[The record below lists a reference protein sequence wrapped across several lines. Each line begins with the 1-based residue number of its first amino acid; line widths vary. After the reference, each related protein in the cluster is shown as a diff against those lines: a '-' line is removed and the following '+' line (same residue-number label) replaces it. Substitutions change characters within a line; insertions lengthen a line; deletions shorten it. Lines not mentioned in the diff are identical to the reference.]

1 MLRSAIVL
9 MVWAVA
15 TLFGI
20 PAQWIALRLHLP
32 LRRLIPM
39 YYHKLCLALIGIHVE
54 VRGIP
59 ATERPVLYVSNH
71 CSWIDIPV
79 LSSIT
84 PLVFTAKSEIG
95 RWPVAGLLARL
106 QRTVFIDRSRR
117 QATGDVNR
125 EIASRMIDGDPVV
138 LFGEGQASD
147 GNTVMPFR
155 TALFGAVRD
164 ALGDKGRVYVQPV
177 SLAYTRLHGLPM
189 GRQFRPLVAWY
200 GDIGLTKHFFR
211 VLREG
216 AIDVRVSF
224 GPLIAVDADADR
236 KSLARQTEAV
246 VRRMTAAAL
255 AGRIEVS
262 GGAVPLPAETR

>member
-1 MLRSAIVL
+1 MLRTIVAL
-9 MVWAVA
+9 AVSTAA

-20 PAQWIALRLHLP
+20 PAQWIALKLNLR

-39 YYHKLCLALIGIHVE
+39 YYHKLCLKLIGVRVV
-54 VRGIP
+54 VRGTP
-59 ATERPVLYVSNH
+59 SHQRPVLYVSNH

-95 RWPVAGLLARL
+95 RWPVVGILARL

-117 QATGDVNR
+117 HATGDVNK
-125 EIASRMIDGDPVV
+125 EIASRMTDGDPVV
-138 LFGEGQASD
+138 LFGEGQAGD
-147 GNTVMPFR
+147 GNTVLPFR

-164 ALGDKGRVYVQPV
+164 ALGDGGRVYVQPV
-177 SLAYTRLHGLPM
+177 SVAYTRLHGLPM
-189 GRQFRPLVAWY
+189 GRQFRPVVAWY

-216 AIDVRVSF
+216 AIDVIVTF
-224 GPLIAVDADADR
+224 GPIMPVDADADR
-236 KSLARQTEAV
+236 KSLARAAEAA

-255 AGRIEVS
+255 SGRSDVS
-262 GGAVPLPAETR
+262 GEAVPLPAETR

>member
-1 MLRSAIVL
+1 MLRTIVAL
-9 MVWAVA
+9 TGWAAA

-20 PAQWIALRLHLP
+20 PAQWIALKLKLR

-39 YYHKLCLALIGIHVE
+39 YYHKLCLKLIGVHVV
-54 VRGIP
+54 VRGTP
-59 ATERPVLYVSNH
+59 SHQRPVLYVANH

-95 RWPVAGLLARL
+95 RWPVVGLLARL
-106 QRTVFIDRSRR
+106 QRTVFIDRTRR
-117 QATGDVNR
+117 HATGDVNK
-125 EIASRMIDGDPVV
+125 EIASRMTDGDPVV
-138 LFGEGQASD
+138 LFGEGMAGD
-147 GNTVMPFR
+147 GNTVLPFR

-164 ALGDKGRVYVQPV
+164 ALGDGGRVYVQPV
-177 SLAYTRLHGLPM
+177 SVAYTRLHGLPM
-189 GRQFRPLVAWY
+189 GRQFRPVVAWY

-216 AIDVRVSF
+216 AVDVIVTF
-224 GPLIAVDADADR
+224 GSIISVDADADR
-236 KSLARQTEAV
+236 KSLARASEAA
-246 VRRMTAAAL
+246 VRRMTVAAL

-262 GGAVPLPAETR
+262 GGAVPLPVKTR

>member
-1 MLRSAIVL
+1 MLRTIVAL
-9 MVWAVA
+9 TGWAAA
-15 TLFGI
+15 TRLGI
-20 PAQWIALRLHLP
+20 PAQWIALKLNLP

-39 YYHKLCLALIGIHVE
+39 YYHKFCLALMGVRVS
-54 VRGIP
+54 VRGAP
-59 ATERPVLYVSNH
+59 SHQRPVLYVANH

-84 PLVFTAKSEIG
+84 PLIFTAKAEIG

-117 QATGDVNR
+117 HATGDVNK
-125 EIASRMIDGDPVV
+125 EIAARMTDGDPVV
-138 LFGEGQASD
+138 LFGEGTASD
-147 GNTVMPFR
+147 GNTVLPFR

-164 ALGDKGRVYVQPV
+164 ALGDGGRVHMQPV

-189 GRQFRPLVAWY
+189 GRQFRPFVAWY
-200 GDIGLTKHFFR
+200 GNIGLTRHFFR

-216 AIDVRVSF
+216 AIDVIVTF
-224 GPLIAVDADADR
+224 GPIMSVAADADR
-236 KSLARQTEAV
+236 KSLARATEAA

-262 GGAVPLPAETR
+262 GGAVPLSVETR

>member
-1 MLRSAIVL
+1 MLRTIVVL
-9 MVWAVA
+9 TGWAAA

-20 PAQWIALRLHLP
+20 PAQWIALKLNLP

-39 YYHKLCLALIGIHVE
+39 YYHKLCLVLLGVRVS
-54 VRGIP
+54 VRGTP
-59 ATERPVLYVSNH
+59 SHLQPVLYVANH

-95 RWPVAGLLARL
+95 RWPVVGLLARL

-117 QATGDVNR
+117 HATGDVNK
-125 EIASRMIDGDPVV
+125 EIASRMTDGDPVV
-138 LFGEGQASD
+138 LFGEGTSSD
-147 GNTVMPFR
+147 GNTVLPFR

-164 ALGDKGRVYVQPV
+164 ALGDRGRVYMQPV
-177 SLAYTRLHGLPM
+177 SVAYTRLHGLPM
-189 GRQFRPLVAWY
+189 GRQFRPAVAWY
-200 GDIGLTKHFFR
+200 GNIGLTRHFFR

-216 AIDVRVSF
+216 AIDVIVTF
-224 GPLIAVDADADR
+224 GPIMSVDADADR
-236 KSLARQTEAV
+236 KSLARAAEAA

-262 GGAVPLPAETR
+262 GGAVSLPVETR

>member
-1 MLRSAIVL
+1 MLRTIIALVVSA
-9 MVWAVA
+9 AA

-20 PAQWIALRLHLP
+20 PAQWIALKLNLR

-39 YYHKLCLALIGIHVE
+39 YYHRLCLALIGVQVV
-54 VRGIP
+54 VRGTP
-59 ATERPVLYVSNH
+59 SHQRPVLYVANH
-71 CSWIDIPV
+71 CSWIDILV

-95 RWPVAGLLARL
+95 RWPVVGLLARL

-117 QATGDVNR
+117 HATGDVNK
-125 EIASRMIDGDPVV
+125 EIASRMTDGDPVV
-138 LFGEGQASD
+138 LFGEGMAGD
-147 GNTVMPFR
+147 GNTVLPFR

-164 ALGDKGRVYVQPV
+164 ALGDGGQVYVQPV

-189 GRQFRPLVAWY
+189 GRQFRPVVAWY
-200 GDIGLTKHFFR
+200 GDTGLTRHFFR

-216 AIDVRVSF
+216 AIDVVVTF
-224 GPLIAVDADADR
+224 GPIMSVAADADR
-236 KSLARQTEAV
+236 KSLARAVEAA
-246 VRRMTAAAL
+246 VRRMTSAAL
-255 AGRIEVS
+255 AGRIVVS

>member
-1 MLRSAIVL
+1 MLRTVIALVVSA
-9 MVWAVA
+9 AA

-20 PAQWIALRLHLP
+20 PAQWIALKLNLP
-32 LRRLIPM
+32 LRRWIPM
-39 YYHKLCLALIGIHVE
+39 YYHKLCLALIGVRVI
-54 VRGIP
+54 VRGTP
-59 ATERPVLYVSNH
+59 SHQPPVLYVANH

-95 RWPVAGLLARL
+95 RWPVVGLLARL

-117 QATGDVNR
+117 HATGDVNK
-125 EIASRMIDGDPVV
+125 EIAARMTDGDPVV

-147 GNTVMPFR
+147 GNTVLPFR

-164 ALGDKGRVYVQPV
+164 ALGDGGRVYVQPV

-189 GRQFRPLVAWY
+189 GRQFRPVVAWY
-200 GDIGLTKHFFR
+200 GDIGLTRHFFR

-216 AIDVRVSF
+216 AVDVVVTF
-224 GPLIAVDADADR
+224 GPIMSVAADADR
-236 KSLARQTEAV
+236 KSLARAAEAA

>member
-1 MLRSAIVL
+1 MLRTIVAL
-9 MVWAVA
+9 AVAAAA

-20 PAQWIALRLHLP
+20 PAQWIALKLNLR

-39 YYHKLCLALIGIHVE
+39 YYHKLCLKLIGVQVV
-54 VRGIP
+54 VRGTP
-59 ATERPVLYVSNH
+59 SHQRPVLYVANH

-95 RWPVAGLLARL
+95 RWPVVGRLARL

-117 QATGDVNR
+117 HATGDVNK
-125 EIASRMIDGDPVV
+125 EIAARMTDGDPVV
-138 LFGEGQASD
+138 LFGEGQAGD
-147 GNTVMPFR
+147 GNTVLPFR

-164 ALGDKGRVYVQPV
+164 ALGDGGRVYVQPV
-177 SLAYTRLHGLPM
+177 SVAYTRLHGLPM
-189 GRQFRPLVAWY
+189 GRQFRPVVAWY
-200 GDIGLTKHFFR
+200 GDIGLTRHFFR

-216 AIDVRVSF
+216 AVDVIVTF
-224 GPLIAVDADADR
+224 GPIMPVDADADR
-236 KSLARQTEAV
+236 KSLARAAEAA

-255 AGRIEVS
+255 SGRIVVS
-262 GGAVPLPAETR
+262 GGVVPLPAETR

>member
-1 MLRSAIVL
+1 MLRTAIALV
-9 MVWAVA
+9 VCAAV

-20 PAQWIALRLHLP
+20 PAQWIALKLNLP
-32 LRRLIPM
+32 LRRWIPM
-39 YYHKLCLALIGIHVE
+39 YYHKLCLMLLGVRVD
-54 VRGIP
+54 VRGAP
-59 ATERPVLYVSNH
+59 SHQRPVLYVANH

-95 RWPVAGLLARL
+95 RWPVVGLLARL

-117 QATGDVNR
+117 HATGDVNK
-125 EIASRMIDGDPVV
+125 EIASRMTDGDPVV
-138 LFGEGQASD
+138 LFGEGMAGD
-147 GNTVMPFR
+147 GNTVLPFR

-164 ALGDKGRVYVQPV
+164 ALGDGGRVYVQPV

-189 GRQFRPLVAWY
+189 GRQFRPVAAWY
-200 GDIGLTKHFFR
+200 GNIGLTRHFFR

-216 AIDVRVSF
+216 AIDVIVTF
-224 GPLIAVDADADR
+224 GPIMSVDADADR
-236 KSLARQTEAV
+236 KSLARAAEAS
-246 VRRMTAAAL
+246 VRRMTSAAL

-262 GGAVPLPAETR
+262 GGAVPLPAKTR